1 MTENAQLP
9 LYQPDQN
16 LRELQAASWVGEGR
30 PHRAALVRQRG
41 SLAILGTVVGEAEF
55 AIGAMVRGETPTEIQ
70 RSVELWAGCIAGAL
84 PDAEHVNKVKA
95 AGFQGIEIEPTRI

>member
-1 MTENAQLP
+1 
-9 LYQPDQN
+9 
-16 LRELQAASWVGEGR
+16 
-30 PHRAALVRQRG
+30 
-41 SLAILGTVVGEAEF
+41 
-55 AIGAMVRGETPTEIQ
+55 MVRGETPTEIQ